1 MTFDVSIGSSL
12 IAGFFS
18 FFSPCIIPLLPV
30 YLSILTESSAP
41 ASGEPQTKSELYR
54 VLNGVL
60 FVLGVGVS
68 FVVLGFGF
76 GTISVLLSKRYVAI
90 GAGVLII
97 LMGLSQMGLFQIPFF
112 SRFSDRSSEVKVKN
126 GSARAFLIGLL
137 VSIGWLPCIGPILSS
152 ILFLSGSSGSAW
164 RGGGLM
170 VVYILGFAV
179 PFMMITIFSDF
190 FLKRLRKIHPHLP
203 LIKKIGGA
211 LLVIMGIYQILR

>member
-1 MTFDVSIGSSL
+1 MGFDVSIGSSF
-12 IAGFFS
+12 IAGLIS

-30 YLSILTESSAP
+30 YLSILAESSALP
-41 ASGEPQTKSELYR
+41 DTESRSKSEFYR
-54 VLNGVL
+54 ILNGL
-60 FVLGVGVS
+60 FFVLGVGVS

-76 GTISVLLSKRYVAI
+76 GTVSVLLSKRAVTI

-97 LMGLSQMGLFQIPFF
+97 LMGLSQMGFFQIPVF
-112 SRFSDRSSEVKVKN
+112 SRFTDRSSEVNVKN
-126 GSARAFLIGLL
+126 GSLRSFLIGLL

-170 VVYILGFAV
+170 LIYILGFAI
-179 PFMMITIFSDF
+179 PFMIITVFSGF
-190 FLKRLRKIHPHLP
+190 FLIRLRKIHPYLP

-211 LLVIMGIYQILR
+211 LLIIMGIYQILR